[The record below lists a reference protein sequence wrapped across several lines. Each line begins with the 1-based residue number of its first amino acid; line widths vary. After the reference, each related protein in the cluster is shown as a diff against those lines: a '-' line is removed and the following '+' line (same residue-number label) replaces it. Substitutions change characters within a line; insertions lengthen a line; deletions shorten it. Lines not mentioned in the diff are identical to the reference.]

1 MLAMVKGYA
10 GLCKT
15 VPPKRDNATVHDCEK
30 TAGSGKPGN
39 LARSPAERSGG
50 GFADSPDVP
59 ASVLGPWI
67 GYSLHVGYRVECETS
82 GLGTRGGQTSGR
94 RKRRAVASAA
104 RTLDPR
110 ERPMARSA
118 KSFLDDLIAAGFAFQ
133 ALDCAA

>member
-1 MLAMVKGYA
+1 MTG
-10 GLCKT
+10 
-15 VPPKRDNATVHDCEK
+15 EK

-39 LARSPAERSGG
+39 LARSLPNVRG

-67 GYSLHVGYRVECETS
+67 GYSLHVGYRVEGETS

-104 RTLDPR
+104 ADPR
-110 ERPMARSA
+110 STRKTHGAIGKIIP
-118 KSFLDDLIAAGFAFQ
+118 G
-133 ALDCAA
+133 